1 MTHDPLERDATLE
14 KAFRGVAGDSTDAGV
29 DWIELR
35 RAINQRAAAE
45 LKRRRA
51 RYRRL
56 RVVIPATLAASFVL
70 FLLTSRM
77 PERTGGDAGNERP
90 ASTASSQ
97 SAIDELLDADI
108 SDGQFRALLFG
119 ATEADDLLLIAAE
132 DRP

>member
-1 MTHDPLERDATLE
+1 MTHDPWERDATLG
-14 KAFRGVAGDSTDAGV
+14 KALRDVADDSTDLGV
-29 DWIELR
+29 DWLELR
-35 RAINQRAAAE
+35 RATNQRAAAE
-45 LKRRRA
+45 LRRRRA
-51 RYRRL
+51 RFRRL

-77 PERTGGDAGNERP
+77 PERAGGEPGAERT